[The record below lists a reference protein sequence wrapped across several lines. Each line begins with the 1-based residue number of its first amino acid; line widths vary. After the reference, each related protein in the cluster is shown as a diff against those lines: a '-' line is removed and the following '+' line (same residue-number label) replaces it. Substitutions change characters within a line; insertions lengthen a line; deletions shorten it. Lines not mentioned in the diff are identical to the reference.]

1 MVVQLTQQWM
11 TNRAMTRTVKILIS
25 ANRIILGLIFIF
37 ASWDKVLE
45 PSAFSEVVANYQIL
59 PEVLVAPTAI
69 FLPWLELTCGF
80 CLVANRWTGGS
91 AIIVTALIVIFTAA
105 IGFNIYRGMDVACGC
120 FTLDQ
125 SAPAGMWLYLL
136 RDVIFLVMGV
146 TTLRYAHVHNTQ
158 KKVL

>member
-1 MVVQLTQQWM
+1 MANRS
-11 TNRAMTRTVKILIS
+11 TNHTAKILIS

-45 PSAFSEVVANYQIL
+45 PAAFARVIANYQIL
-59 PEVLVAPTAI
+59 PEALVAPAAI
-69 FLPWLELTCGF
+69 FLPWLELTCGI
-80 CLVANRWTGGS
+80 CLVADRWTSGS
-91 AIIVTALIVIFTAA
+91 ATIVTALIVIFTAA

-136 RDVIFLVMGV
+136 RDVIFLIMGV
-146 TTLRYAHVHNTQ
+146 STLRYAHVH
-158 KKVL
+158 KEKVL

>member
-1 MVVQLTQQWM
+1 M
-11 TNRAMTRTVKILIS
+11 
-25 ANRIILGLIFIF
+25 LGLIFIF

-45 PSAFSEVVANYQIL
+45 PAAFAGVIANYQIL
-59 PEVLVAPTAI
+59 PEGLTAPAAI
-69 FLPWLELTCGF
+69 FLPWLELTCGI

-136 RDVIFLVMGV
+136 RDVIFLAMGV
-146 TTLRYAHVHNTQ
+146 GTLRYAHARKTVAMATR
-158 KKVL
+158 KEML

>member
-1 MVVQLTQQWM
+1 MANRS
-11 TNRAMTRTVKILIS
+11 TNRTVKILIS
-25 ANRIILGLIFIF
+25 ANRIILGSIFIF

-45 PSAFSEVVANYQIL
+45 PAVFAEVIANYQIL
-59 PEVLVAPTAI
+59 PEALVAPAAI
-69 FLPWLELTCGF
+69 FLPWLELTCGV
-80 CLVANRWTGGS
+80 CLVADRWTGGS

-136 RDVIFLVMGV
+136 RDVIFLIMGV
-146 TTLRYAHVHNTQ
+146 STLRYAHVL
-158 KKVL
+158 KEKVL

>member
-1 MVVQLTQQWM
+1 M
-11 TNRAMTRTVKILIS
+11 NRTSKILIS
-25 ANRIILGLIFIF
+25 ANRIILGLIFIY

-45 PSAFSEVVANYQIL
+45 PAAFARVIANYQIL
-59 PEVLVAPTAI
+59 PEFLLTPLAI
-69 FLPWLELTCGF
+69 FLPCIELTCGI
-80 CLVANRWTGGS
+80 CLVANRWTSGS
-91 AIIVTALIVIFTAA
+91 AILLTALIVIFTAA

-146 TTLRYAHVHNTQ
+146 NALRYAHAHKTAATAA
-158 KKVL
+158 

>member
-1 MVVQLTQQWM
+1 MA
-11 TNRAMTRTVKILIS
+11 NRSMDHTVKILIS

-45 PSAFSEVVANYQIL
+45 PAAFAKVVANYQIL
-59 PEVLVAPTAI
+59 PEVLVTPAAI
-69 FLPWLELTCGF
+69 FLPWLELTCGI

-125 SAPAGMWLYLL
+125 NAPAGMWLYLL
-136 RDVIFLVMGV
+136 RDVIFLVMAV
-146 TTLRYAHVHNTQ
+146 STLRYAHTN
-158 KKVL
+158 KIPAIAA

>member
-1 MVVQLTQQWM
+1 MANHPM
-11 TNRAMTRTVKILIS
+11 NRTAKILIS

-37 ASWDKVLE
+37 ASWDKVWD
-45 PSAFSEVVANYQIL
+45 PAAFARVIANYQIL
-59 PEVLVAPTAI
+59 PEVFIAPAAI
-69 FLPWLELTCGF
+69 FLPWLELTCGI
-80 CLVANRWTGGS
+80 CLVANRWTSGS
-91 AIIVTALIVIFTAA
+91 ATLLTALIVIFTAA

-146 TTLRYAHVHNTQ
+146 NTLRYAHAHKPAAMAAYKT
-158 KKVL
+158 